1 MKAGVGS
8 GTPHIFKYLDG
19 ASAPLVGSTL
29 SAMVPLGCLGSAH
42 RGCLR
47 ASRDRC
53 FRERVRN
60 AFVRARASCPPYT
73 NRNTIVRREFAGRI
87 VRGVPTPS
95 RRVGARQFLMRH
107 GEDVVNRCYL
117 IIN

>member
-19 ASAPLVGSTL
+19 ASPWVGSTFAF
-29 SAMVPLGCLGSAH
+29 SAMATWGCLGSAH

-60 AFVRARASCPPYT
+60 AFVRARASCPPSQS
-73 NRNTIVRREFAGRI
+73 IVSCQPLRI
-87 VRGVPTPS
+87 VRGVDA
-95 RRVGARQFLMRH
+95 VGRAAS
-107 GEDVVNRCYL
+107 
-117 IIN
+117 

>member
-8 GTPHIFKYLDG
+8 GTPQIFKYLDG

-60 AFVRARASCPPYT
+60 AFVRARASCPPSQS
-73 NRNTIVRREFAGRI
+73 IVSCQPLRI
-87 VRGVPTPS
+87 VRGVDA
-95 RRVGARQFLMRH
+95 VGRAAS
-107 GEDVVNRCYL
+107 
-117 IIN
+117 